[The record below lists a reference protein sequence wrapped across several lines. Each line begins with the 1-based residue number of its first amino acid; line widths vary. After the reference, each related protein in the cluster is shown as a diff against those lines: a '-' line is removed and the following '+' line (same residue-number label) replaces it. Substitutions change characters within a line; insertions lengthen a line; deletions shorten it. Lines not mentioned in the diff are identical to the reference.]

1 MSTPLPDTEHCNLFH
16 NPHDVMQKYSNE
28 MIAQANAAEVDGVST
43 RRTVERLR
51 RLFPGEDIP
60 NHSAVAAWRR
70 KRHESLH
77 EELEDNELVLGR
89 RCDELVTLKLD
100 WLAQH
105 IDKARLAEL
114 VMGAGVYRDKG
125 FKRHEKPNIQAQNVT
140 INFIFE
146 EPPDVIEG
154 EVVE

>member
-1 MSTPLPDTEHCNLFH
+1 
-16 NPHDVMQKYSNE
+16 MQKYSNE
-28 MIAQANAAEVDGVST
+28 MIAQANAMEVEGIST

-51 RLFPGEDIP
+51 RLFPDERIP
-60 NHSAVAAWRR
+60 DHSSVADWRR
-70 KRHESLH
+70 KLHETLH

-125 FKRHEKPNIQAQNVT
+125 FKRQDLRNPNLQAQNVT

-146 EPPDVIEG
+146 ERPDIIEG
-154 EVVE
+154 EATEVPHE

>member
-1 MSTPLPDTEHCNLFH
+1 
-16 NPHDVMQKYSNE
+16 MQKYSNE

-70 KRHESLH
+70 KRHESLQ

-125 FKRHEKPNIQAQNVT
+125 FKRQDLRNPNIQAQNVT

-146 EPPDVIEG
+146 ERPDIIEG
-154 EVVE
+154 EATEVPHE